1 MQNPYE
7 IDFIEIPISET
18 FSKLTQKINTLTI
31 NRKKNRIRNTDDNDI
46 SKGIKRLKL
55 NVDIDTSDTSDTSN
69 INGKKKKRKYHEL

>member
-7 IDFIEIPISET
+7 IDFIEIPISER

-31 NRKKNRIRNTDDNDI
+31 NRKENRIRNTDDNDI

-55 NVDIDTSDTSDTSN
+55 NVDI
-69 INGKKKKRKYHEL
+69 NGKKKKRKYHEL

>member
-55 NVDIDTSDTSDTSN
+55 NVDIDTSDTTD